1 MLVNGRNFDVERA
14 IHDISLEAAKIE
26 VQLSERKTS
35 DVSEY
40 LDRLFNSYVYNFAYL
55 SEKTDDEIRKLLED
69 R

>member
-55 SEKTDDEIRKLLED
+55 SEKTDDKIRKLLED

>member
-55 SEKTDDEIRKLLED
+55 SEKTDEEIRKLLED

>member
-26 VQLSERKTS
+26 VQLSEWKTS

-55 SEKTDDEIRKLLED
+55 SEKTDEEIRKLLED